1 MPLLH
6 TNEATKFSQCSTGD
20 GAQHRD
26 MVIELMEDMGDVTG
40 VRMEKEGLG
49 QTTFMF

>member
-1 MPLLH
+1 MPLPP
-6 TNEATKFSQCSTGD
+6 TNEATKCLQCSTGD

-26 MVIELMEDMGDVTG
+26 MVIELMEDMGDITG

-49 QTTFMF
+49 QTRFMF